1 MGEAREQEI
10 AGELDRKIDLA
21 ARGEQHLDD
30 DHWLGHFDRGRGK
43 LLSAIDQ
50 RVGLVRSRLVDANG
64 HAVGKYMTGEMARSD
79 ARQQGIVDGS
89 LSRLSAAQALASGAN
104 GFFAARPIGPWMQPD
119 GTIEATSF
127 YDTGEL
133 KRTLERLVDFER
145 INAGVTRLSVGAVNV
160 RTGNFVYF
168 DNTAHSIRPEH
179 VMASAALPPSFP
191 AVEIEGEYYWD
202 GGVVS
207 NTPLQLVV
215 DDQPRG
221 DTLAFQVDR

>member
-1 MGEAREQEI
+1 
-10 AGELDRKIDLA
+10 
-21 ARGEQHLDD
+21 
-30 DHWLGHFDRGRGK
+30 
-43 LLSAIDQ
+43 
-50 RVGLVRSRLVDANG
+50 
-64 HAVGKYMTGEMARSD
+64 
-79 ARQQGIVDGS
+79 
-89 LSRLSAAQALASGAN
+89 
-104 GFFAARPIGPWMQPD
+104 MQPD

-168 DNTAHSIRPEH
+168 DNTTHSIRPEH
-179 VMASAALPPSFP
+179 VMASAALPPGFP